1 MVCYEEGWWVF
12 LVCKFL
18 ADREQFRAFL
28 FLVCN
33 FLADQEHLGAYAGAQ
48 NGNCRVAGQLM
59 RLPST
64 GTTQAQAPSNY
75 PQQLSN
81 RQSKD
86 YRKENRA
93 NPPILPPGKC

>member
-1 MVCYEEGWWVF
+1 MGDSGLSRRRGECSWSVIGRG
-12 LVCKFL
+12 
-18 ADREQFRAFL
+18 DREQKWLFL
-28 FLVCN
+28 FPVCK

-59 RLPST
+59 RHPST

-81 RQSKD
+81 RQSYD
-86 YRKENRA
+86 YRKENR
-93 NPPILPPGKC
+93 